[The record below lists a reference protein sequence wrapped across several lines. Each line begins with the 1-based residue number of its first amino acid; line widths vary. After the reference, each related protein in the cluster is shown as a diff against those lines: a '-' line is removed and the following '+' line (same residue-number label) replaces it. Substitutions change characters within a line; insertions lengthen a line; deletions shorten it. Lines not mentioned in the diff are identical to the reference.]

1 MFKLMKLELKRNNM
15 KIYVISSIITSIIM
29 LGFIYLFAYAP
40 HIDPDPDLK
49 IFASY
54 NNIISLFSMLSMAV
68 FATLSSIMY
77 TRFVI
82 DEYKEKRAILL
93 FSYPVKRA
101 KILFAKLA
109 VIFLFTMLAMSICN
123 LMAFGIF
130 GVSESIYPFV
140 VGTLSAQ
147 TMLRAAKVTGIM
159 AITAAEIG
167 IMAMGI
173 GFIKK
178 SVPTTIVSAVLLS
191 SVFCNIMFNST
202 MDINKSDIASIIF
215 MCITVIAG
223 SVVTIALMKKV
234 NRMEVE

>member
-1 MFKLMKLELKRNNM
+1 M